1 MGKLEHSKTE
11 YKGKR
16 VGENLAMF
24 KESNIKNNETSGKVA
39 SDLWYKEIKV
49 HDFKRDYQAKSGH
62 FSQLVWKSSKEVGF
76 GFAKSPKKSADGND
90 VYVVALYSPAG
101 NVVKQFKDNVHRPTN
116 RLMDD
121 YDDEDEDEDE
131 DNDDDYDE
139 YKDEEKDN
147 EDDADDDDVDKDENE
162 ENDDTGIKSN
172 YLPKKSLNIYL
183 MDNAV
188 SP

>member
-1 MGKLEHSKTE
+1 VLAQKYAEKLLKMGKLEHSKTE

-24 KESNIKNNETSGKVA
+24 KETKSKNNETSGKLA

-76 GFAKSPKKSADGND
+76 GFAKSPRKSANGNE
-90 VYVVALYSPAG
+90 VYVVAMYSPAG
-101 NVVKQFKDNVHRPTN
+101 NVVKQFKENVQKPTN

-121 YDDEDEDEDE
+121 YDDEDEDEDNE
-131 DNDDDYDE
+131 DDYVDDDE
-139 YKDEEKDN
+139 YQDEEKDN
-147 EDDADDDDVDKDENE
+147 EDEDDDDDVDKDEND
-162 ENDDTGIKSN
+162 ENDDTGIKS
-172 YLPKKSLNIYL
+172 L
-183 MDNAV
+183 
-188 SP
+188 